1 MKMYEILELPNL
13 YNSIKDTKLPLKT
26 TYKFAR
32 LMRRVEEELSFYQT
46 KFSEIVKEY
55 GVTENGQLKISPDG
69 NSIAIIPGKENECN
83 MKIQELR
90 NLEVEISGITF
101 TIEELTGLDI
111 SISEMASL
119 MSLIEE

>member
-13 YNSIKDTKLPLKT
+13 YNSIKDAKLPLKT

-90 NLEVEISGITF
+90 NLEIEISGITF
-101 TIEELTGLDI
+101 TIEELAGLDI

>member
-13 YNSIKDTKLPLKT
+13 YNSIKDAKLPLKT

-90 NLEVEISGITF
+90 NLDVEISGITF
-101 TIEELTGLDI
+101 TIEELAGLDI

>member
-1 MKMYEILELPNL
+1 MKMYEILELPSL
-13 YNSIKDTKLPLKT
+13 YNSIKDAKLPLKT

-32 LMRRVEEELSFYQT
+32 LMRRVEEELNFYQT

-101 TIEELTGLDI
+101 TIEELAGLDI

>member
-13 YNSIKDTKLPLKT
+13 YNSIKDAKLPLKT

-32 LMRRVEEELSFYQT
+32 LMRRVEEELNFYQT

-101 TIEELTGLDI
+101 TIEELAGLDI

>member
-13 YNSIKDTKLPLKT
+13 YNSIKDAKLPLKT